1 MHSGKALK
9 HMELEIESLRSVV
22 DALMEENHN
31 LKKALSP
38 VTEKEKPYDP
48 ESYRN
53 VIPGW

>member
-1 MHSGKALK
+1 
-9 HMELEIESLRSVV
+9 MELEIETLKNVV
-22 DALMEENHN
+22 NPLIEENHN